1 MKRIIIVFFL
11 ILVFLFSV
19 PGYADKPSV
28 RPILYTYYR
37 QLGWGDSVQI
47 GYVDSNGNLW
57 ALKGNDSELEWPGG
71 RENQLRYL
79 EEKNFENIGKL
90 DYDDLFDLKSLVGV
104 VKDDMLPVLPEK
116 VPILSVTKGMI
127 CEEDGT
133 LTPYPI
139 YMKRMQPEI
148 NIIFVTAYDHYYAEA
163 MQMHASGYLVKP
175 LREEELQKE
184 LQELRR
190 PVPMAE
196 NRLFAR
202 AFGDFEVFYND
213 KPLLFRYQK
222 TKEMFAYLIDRR
234 GAMVTSEALITV
246 LWGGE
251 VDRSNFFKQVRK
263 DLNDTLAEIGYDD
276 ILLRRRGALGLLI
289 DRISC
294 DYYDWL
300 QGLPSGINAYHGEYM
315 RQYDWAESTWVN
327 LEGKTNLWE

>member
-1 MKRIIIVFFL
+1 MQIIIVDDEPL
-11 ILVFLFSV
+11 ILRGEAAIVQRMLPEAGVRALSSPQEV
-19 PGYADKPSV
+19 LRYAESNHVDIALLDIQMPGMTGVELA
-28 RPILYTYYR
+28 
-37 QLGWGDSVQI
+37 
-47 GYVDSNGNLW
+47 W
-57 ALKGNDSELEWPGG
+57 AL
-71 RENQLRYL
+71 
-79 EEKNFENIGKL
+79 
-90 DYDDLFDLKSLVGV
+90 
-104 VKDDMLPVLPEK
+104 
-116 VPILSVTKGMI
+116 
-127 CEEDGT
+127 
-133 LTPYPI
+133 
-139 YMKRMQPEI
+139 KRMQPDI

-175 LREEELQKE
+175 LREEELLEE
-184 LQELRR
+184 LRELRR

-234 GAMVTSEALITV
+234 GAMVTSEALVTV

-251 VDRSNFFKQVRK
+251 LDRSNFFKQVRK

-276 ILLRRRGALGLLI
+276 ILLRRRGSLGLLI

>member
-1 MKRIIIVFFL
+1 MQIIIVDDEPL
-11 ILVFLFSV
+11 ILRGEASIVQRILPDAGIHAFSSSLEAKR
-19 PGYADKPSV
+19 YAETN
-28 RPILYTYYR
+28 R
-37 QLGWGDSVQI
+37 
-47 GYVDSNGNLW
+47 VDV
-57 ALKGNDSELEWPGG
+57 ALLDIQMPVITGVELA
-71 RENQLRYL
+71 R
-79 EEKNFENIGKL
+79 
-90 DYDDLFDLKSLVGV
+90 
-104 VKDDMLPVLPEK
+104 ML
-116 VPILSVTKGMI
+116 
-127 CEEDGT
+127 
-133 LTPYPI
+133 
-139 YMKRMQPEI
+139 KRMQPDI
-148 NIIFVTAYDHYYAEA
+148 NIIFVTAYDHFYADA

-175 LREEELQKE
+175 LREEQLMEELR
-184 LQELRR
+184 ELRR
-190 PVPMAE
+190 PVPRAE
-196 NRLFAR
+196 DKLFAR
-202 AFGDFEVFYND
+202 AFGDFEVFFND

-263 DLNDTLAEIGYDD
+263 DLNDTLAEIGFSD

-300 QGLPSGINAYHGEYM
+300 KGLPSGINAYHGEYM

>member
-1 MKRIIIVFFL
+1 MQIIIVDDEPL
-11 ILVFLFSV
+11 ILR
-19 PGYADKPSV
+19 GEAA
-28 RPILYTYYR
+28 T
-37 QLGWGDSVQI
+37 VQ
-47 GYVDSNGNLW
+47 
-57 ALKGNDSELEWPGG
+57 
-71 RENQLRYL
+71 Q
-79 EEKNFENIGKL
+79 
-90 DYDDLFDLKSLVGV
+90 
-104 VKDDMLPVLPEK
+104 VLPDAGVHIFSSSKEANAYAESNR
-116 VPILSVTKGMI
+116 VDVALLDIQMPGITGVELARM
-127 CEEDGT
+127 
-133 LTPYPI
+133 L
-139 YMKRMQPEI
+139 KRMQPDI
-148 NIIFVTAYDHYYAEA
+148 NIIFVTAYDHFYADA

-175 LREEELQKE
+175 LREEQLLEELR
-184 LQELRR
+184 ELRR

-202 AFGDFEVFYND
+202 AFGDFEVFFND

-251 VDRSNFFKQVRK
+251 IDRSNFFKQVRK
-263 DLNDTLAEIGYDD
+263 DLNDTLAQIGYSD
-276 ILLRRRGALGLLI
+276 IILRRRGALGLLI

-300 QGLPSGINAYHGEYM
+300 KGLPSGINAYHGEYM